1 MPHCHSADASRNGP
15 HLCASPFRM
24 KAPSARFSGSLH
36 LPLPVLVRELL
47 MGGGASR
54 ASCPGGHPSPG
65 PRPETLR
72 QRARRRGPDMV
83 PPTGHGCGRSSGRGM
98 SVPRARP
105 RRPPLPSQDLQA
117 SLKAAAGKISPLG
130 TWAFPCAPVQVPLS
144 RGWHCCSLCLLQP
157 SWHAPLHTWEKL
169 PERLHSAGFTGS
181 QGQFVLPLPVTPAAV
196 RLRPPPTHRGGTRAA
211 PSVRA
216 AGGSL

>member
-1 MPHCHSADASRNGP
+1 
-15 HLCASPFRM
+15 M

-72 QRARRRGPDMV
+72 QRAGRRGPDMV

-130 TWAFPCAPVQVPLS
+130 TWAFPCAPVPGPPVPRVALLLTAPPPALLARSSPHLGEAS
-144 RGWHCCSLCLLQP
+144 RKAAFCWVHGQPGSVRPAAARHTCCGAPEASA
-157 SWHAPLHTWEKL
+157 HAPRGY
-169 PERLHSAGFTGS
+169 PGRAQRQSCRGFPVMAG
-181 QGQFVLPLPVTPAAV
+181 
-196 RLRPPPTHRGGTRAA
+196 
-211 PSVRA
+211 
-216 AGGSL
+216 

>member
-72 QRARRRGPDMV
+72 QRAGRRGPDMV

-130 TWAFPCAPVQVPLS
+130 TWAFPCAPVQVPRPEGGIAAHCASSSPPGTLLS
-144 RGWHCCSLCLLQP
+144 TPGRSFQKGCILL
-157 SWHAPLHTWEKL
+157 
-169 PERLHSAGFTGS
+169 GS
-181 QGQFVLPLPVTPAAV
+181 
-196 RLRPPPTHRGGTRAA
+196 RAA
-211 PSVRA
+211 RVSSSCRCPSHLLRCV
-216 AGGSL
+216 